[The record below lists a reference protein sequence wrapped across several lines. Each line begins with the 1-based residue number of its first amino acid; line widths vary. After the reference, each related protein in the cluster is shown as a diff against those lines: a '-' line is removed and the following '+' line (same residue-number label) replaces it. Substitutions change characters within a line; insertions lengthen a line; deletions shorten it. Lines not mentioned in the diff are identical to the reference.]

1 MTLAEFHRIQKSAQ
15 AIVLPAGSV
24 ALTARP
30 VSPAALARMAVRRG
44 DAVFKSPK
52 VAGAL
57 IAFRKAA
64 KR

>member
-1 MTLAEFHRIQKSAQ
+1 MTLAEFYRLQKSAR
-15 AIVLPAGSV
+15 AIVLPVGSV
-24 ALTARP
+24 ALAARP
-30 VSPAALARMAVRRG
+30 MSPAALARMAVRRG

-64 KR
+64 KK